1 MGNLR
6 RIDDDWI
13 NQPGVENLP
22 IFDIPLDRVII
33 DELHLLMRITDRLEE
48 GLIRDLDYLD
58 EVSSYF
64 ILNIYQN
71 LLLILTPTI
80 SDYFILLCTL
90 II

>member
-48 GLIRDLDYLD
+48 GLIRELDYLD
-58 EVSSYF
+58 EVSSYLF
-64 ILNIYQN
+64 NWFKNNHVYCN
-71 LLLILTPTI
+71 WG
-80 SDYFILLCTL
+80 YFLVSFEK
-90 II
+90 